1 MIQGAKEFQRK
12 GLNIGDI
19 RTKNILITKNEEVKM
34 VNKATSPN
42 EKTAIEKIL
51 ESFDQMTV
59 FFLGKINF

>member
-1 MIQGAKEFQRK
+1 
-12 GLNIGDI
+12 
-19 RTKNILITKNEEVKM
+19 M